1 MTTCPEKIDE
11 LSDNFQKGGG
21 HFVAKFCSN
30 VEGKSNEKGG
40 LIDGLKKNI
49 KCHAQG
55 EGG

>member
-1 MTTCPEKIDE
+1 MTTCPEKMDE
-11 LSDNFQKGGG
+11 LKGGGG

-49 KCHAQG
+49 NCHAQG
-55 EGG
+55 EGPY